1 MKAATGSNT
10 DKLVS
15 MTGEVYW
22 WGIAAA
28 LVVVVLLAVAVR
40 LAQRVR
46 TLKRQVTELE
56 QHAEVTASVAAHPK
70 PPVERLVGV
79 VVNASKDSAEHA
91 VALVRQA
98 CERAGMPAPLIEYST
113 PEDSG
118 LAMTDRAV
126 EAGCDVVIAAGGDGT
141 LRAVASKLVGTE
153 VTMGI
158 IPLGTGNLFARNIG
172 LPYQD
177 LAACASEAIHG
188 TAHRVDTLDL
198 RLQRPG
204 GRTDQEISLVIAGG
218 GLDAQVMADTR
229 AELKARAGW
238 LAYGEA
244 GLRHVLGSRK
254 TVGVKLDDADPE
266 TFRIRS
272 VLLANCGTLQAGIRL
287 IPEAKF
293 DDGHMDVA
301 LFTPRH
307 ALDWGR
313 VLAKTVLRF
322 SADIPVMKVR
332 QARIGRLTMAEPMPF
347 QIDGDAVGEV
357 VSVSA
362 QVNPGSLVVNGAS
375 PAVLEHPES

>member
-1 MKAATGSNT
+1 
-10 DKLVS
+10 
-15 MTGEVYW
+15 MTEEGYW
-22 WGIAAA
+22 WVIAVGLGLAVGL
-28 LVVVVLLAVAVR
+28 LVVILR
-40 LAQRVR
+40 LGRRVR
-46 TLKRQVTELE
+46 ALKRQVTELE
-56 QHAEVTASVAAHPK
+56 QRAEVTASVAAHPK
-70 PPVERLVGV
+70 LPVDRLIGV
-79 VVNASKDSAEHA
+79 VVNASKENADQA

-98 CERAGMPAPLIEYST
+98 CERAGMPAPLIEPTT

-118 LAMTDRAV
+118 LSMTDRAV

-141 LRAVASKLVGTE
+141 LRAVAARLVGTE
-153 VTMGI
+153 VAMGI
-158 IPLGTGNLFARNIG
+158 VPLGTGNLFARNIG

-188 TAHRVDTLDL
+188 APHPVDTLDL
-198 RLQRPG
+198 RLQRSG

-218 GLDAQVMADTR
+218 GLDAEVMADTR
-229 AELKARAGW
+229 EVLKARAGW

-244 GLRHVLGSRK
+244 GLRHVLGARK

-266 TFRIRS
+266 TFRVRS

-287 IPEAKF
+287 IPEAMF

-307 ALDWGR
+307 ALDWAR
-313 VLAKTVLRF
+313 VVSKTVLRF

-332 QARIGRLTMAEPMPF
+332 QARVARLTMAGPMPF

-362 QVNPGSLVVNGAS
+362 QVDPGSLVVNGVS
-375 PAVLEHPES
+375 PSVLEHPES